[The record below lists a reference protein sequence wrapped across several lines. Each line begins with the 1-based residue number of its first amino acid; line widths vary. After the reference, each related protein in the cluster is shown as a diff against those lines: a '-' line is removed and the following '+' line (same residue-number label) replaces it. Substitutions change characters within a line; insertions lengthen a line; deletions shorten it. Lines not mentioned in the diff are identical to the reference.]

1 MFLKSS
7 VKIKHSYQRGSML
20 VMALFVIIV
29 MSLLGLAV
37 IQILS
42 TSNRSMVVE
51 VYGSRAL
58 NAANS
63 GAQYQLEKV
72 FSGADECTDT
82 TTVYLLPDISA
93 FHGCKVTVKCEKIE
107 INQGDYNFTH
117 FRINSTATCTVGEVI
132 TERKISLEARER
144 I

>member
-7 VKIKHSYQRGSML
+7 VKSKHSYQRGSML

-58 NAANS
+58 NTANS
-63 GAQYQLEKV
+63 SAQFQLEKV
-72 FSGADECTDT
+72 FGPTKNCSN
-82 TTVYLLPDISA
+82 TVYSLPDISA
-93 FHGCKVTVKCEKIE
+93 FHGCEVEVTCETFE
-107 INQGDYNFTH
+107 VHQGDYNFKH

-132 TERKISLEARER
+132 TEREISLEARER

>member
-7 VKIKHSYQRGSML
+7 VKSKHSYQRGSML

-51 VYGSRAL
+51 V
-58 NAANS
+58 
-63 GAQYQLEKV
+63 
-72 FSGADECTDT
+72 
-82 TTVYLLPDISA
+82 
-93 FHGCKVTVKCEKIE
+93 
-107 INQGDYNFTH
+107 
-117 FRINSTATCTVGEVI
+117 
-132 TERKISLEARER
+132 
-144 I
+144 